1 MTGPA
6 YHGWTH
12 RPKSEGGTDP
22 IPIAAASDLSWAL
35 AGASQVAVADAGAFY
50 SFTFDSLYSNSTTDF
65 ESANVTT
72 GRAAW
77 IQINTPGYYEM
88 QASILKPT
96 AFDNTFHQ
104 WIEPTFES
112 GGSVAAIQPNQ
123 GVADYIGMFQTQG
136 FEVLVGE
143 TAHTGLYTNLTFNW
157 NPDDPNS
164 DMDFENPLK
173 VGLDLAL
180 GGGPG
185 TITMGGLIY
194 LKRIAAAGYT
204 DLSPA

>member
-1 MTGPA
+1 MKKRHA
-6 YHGWTH
+6 LHGRDH
-12 RPKSEGGTDP
+12 APGGMDP
-22 IPIAAASDLSWAL
+22 ITAASPDQMWML
-35 AGASQVAVADAGAFY
+35 AGASQTTVAEVDDFY
-50 SFTFDSLYSNSTTDF
+50 AFTFDSLYVHPDATSDYELSGV
-65 ESANVTT
+65 SG
-72 GRAAW
+72 GRAPW

-88 QASILKPT
+88 SASILKPI

-157 NPDDPNS
+157 NPSDPNS

-180 GGGPG
+180 GGGPSS
-185 TITMGGLIY
+185 ITMGGLIY
-194 LKRIAAAGYT
+194 VKRIAGAGYT
-204 DLSPA
+204 DLSPS